1 MKEGIYIMLNDDST
15 FLVRVEGTAPY
26 LKVATVL
33 DLKEFEK
40 GEVKKVKLTDSRV
53 KSLMEPG
60 TIYKP
65 VIADRM
71 MTDNFPIINN
81 AEYTERTGRILGSS
95 SFIKINQLRV
105 KMELFPRRFHNSIY
119 IFLSIWALG

>member
-15 FLVRVEGTAPY
+15 FLVRVEGTSPY

-40 GEVKKVKLTDSRV
+40 GEVKKVKLTDPRV
-53 KSLMEPG
+53 KSLMTPG

-65 VIADRM
+65 VIADQSYSGY
-71 MTDNFPIINN
+71 DNVIKEETISTERVSVWKAHYTAMGKVSTLIKIVQDTGWELKN
-81 AEYTERTGRILGSS
+81 AEAY
-95 SFIKINQLRV
+95 FNQ
-105 KMELFPRRFHNSIY
+105 NI
-119 IFLSIWALG
+119 G